1 MSWSR
6 ITETPL
12 GQAARSV
19 YDSDP
24 ARHYHNWDHVNRLYW
39 HAQKTFDL
47 DYDPDLDLAILAH
60 DVIYDAAPDKERRSI
75 TWLENNADV
84 DTTGARAHILKTIEH
99 RPSEDNRMIMLDL
112 ADFLYPDRAIGNLDK
127 IGAES
132 RALYNVTQPQFLSAN
147 IAVMT
152 GLYDRIGE
160 GLSAKMPD
168 SEKNWLEKIRTGI
181 ARNIHLAQD
190 RLAAESQ

>member
-12 GQAARSV
+12 GLAARSV
-19 YDSDP
+19 YESDQS
-24 ARHYHNWDHVNRLYW
+24 RQYHNWAHVNRLYW
-39 HAQKTFDL
+39 HARETFDL

-75 TWLENNADV
+75 AWLQDNS
-84 DTTGARAHILKTIEH
+84 DTDIGGARAHILKTIEH

-112 ADFLYPDRAIGNLDK
+112 ADFLYPDRATQNLDK
-127 IGAES
+127 IKAES
-132 RALYNVTQPQFLSAN
+132 QALYGVTTAQFLVAN

-160 GLSAKMPD
+160 GLPGDVPRA
-168 SEKNWLEKIRTGI
+168 ERTWLTKIRTGI
-181 ARNIHLAQD
+181 QNNIAEAKRQLAS
-190 RLAAESQ
+190 A